1 MCHYIGQMQ
10 SKVLSR
16 GLVSRQ
22 AGDHD
27 VVPALNYQQ
36 PLGTGE
42 HPWRRSTATASKSGS
57 TAAAAPSWGAVTT
70 SL

>member
-10 SKVLSR
+10 PKVLSR

-27 VVPALNYQQ
+27 IVPALKYQQ

-42 HPWRRSTATASKSGS
+42 RPSRRFTATASKSGC
-57 TAAAAPSWGAVTT
+57 TAAAAPSWAAVTT